1 MLPYPL
7 FRCKK
12 YKFLTYN
19 TKYIRLIIFYLINEF
34 VFFKR
39 KHPLKYVNFMKS
51 TKYFMSKII
60 VYNCVIIGSGPA
72 GYSAAIYSARSD
84 LHPILYTG
92 YEEGGQLT
100 TSAEVDNYPGFTKG
114 VTGFQLMVN
123 FKKQAERFN
132 TIIKEQRIIKVDL
145 LKETGAIHSIYTE
158 TGERI
163 QSKGVI
169 IATGATAKFLGLERE
184 HSFIGNGVSTCVT
197 CDGFFYRG
205 KVVAVVGGGDS
216 ALEES
221 IFLSKICKKV
231 YLIVRKGKLR
241 ASSTMA
247 HRANNILNIE
257 ILLHHEVKEILGKKE
272 LEGILIL
279 NKVTSKEII
288 LPIKGLF
295 IAIGHQPN
303 TSIFNNQIQLD
314 ENGLILTK
322 KGGSHTNFPGVFV
335 AGDVK
340 DSTYRQA
347 ITSASSGC
355 IAALDLEK
363 YISNLNG

>member
-1 MLPYPL
+1 
-7 FRCKK
+7 
-12 YKFLTYN
+12 
-19 TKYIRLIIFYLINEF
+19 
-34 VFFKR
+34 
-39 KHPLKYVNFMKS
+39 
-51 TKYFMSKII
+51 MSKII

-72 GYSAAIYSARSD
+72 GYSAAIYSSRAD
-84 LHPILYTG
+84 LNTILYTG
-92 YEEGGQLT
+92 NDQGGQLT
-100 TSAEVDNYPGFTKG
+100 TSAEIDNFPGFTKG

-132 TIIKEQRIIKVDL
+132 TIVKEQRIIKVDL
-145 LKETGAIHSIYTE
+145 LKETGSIHSIYTE
-158 TGERI
+158 KGEKV
-163 QSKGVI
+163 QTKGVI
-169 IATGATAKFLGLERE
+169 IATGATPKFLGLNSEKR
-184 HSFIGNGVSTCVT
+184 FLGTGVSTCVT

-205 KVVAVVGGGDS
+205 KVVAVVGGGDT
-216 ALEES
+216 AIEES
-221 IFLSKICKKV
+221 IYLSKICKKV

-241 ASSTMA
+241 SSKTMA
-247 HRANNILNIE
+247 HRANNIVNID

-288 LPIKGLF
+288 LPIKGFF

-314 ENGLILTK
+314 ENGLIFTE
-322 KGGSHTNFPGVFV
+322 KGGSHTNLPGVFV

-347 ITSASSGC
+347 ITASSSGC